1 MAQETDIE
9 DAVRKRGINALP
21 PWSGINHIMRY
32 YRLAE
37 AAPYPDDSRD
47 AMTLLFEGGFRC
59 SESTKIRREMCNY
72 NDEAIVIRRA
82 PVLKKKKPKDRL
94 RDVII
99 RRDAKDPLANELVKL
114 IDRSEDYLLPGY
126 LPFTHTPVS
135 SRGACRKTIY
145 NRIIE
150 ISSELFPH
158 ALRSYRASFLV
169 WERGFDLREL
179 VNWFSWESQAGIQ
192 MALHYTSQVD
202 MAKKL
207 GITNLPT

>member
-1 MAQETDIE
+1 MTQEPDVE
-9 DAVRKRGINALP
+9 AEVRKRGISALP
-21 PWSGINHIMRY
+21 PWGGISHIMRY
-32 YRLAE
+32 YQLAE
-37 AAPYPDDSRD
+37 AAPYPEDSQD
-47 AMTLLFEGGFRC
+47 AVTLIFEGGFRC
-59 SESTKIRREMCNY
+59 SESTKIRREMCSY
-72 NDEAIVIRRA
+72 NDDAVVIRRA

-94 RDVII
+94 RDVVI
-99 RRDAKDPLANELVKL
+99 RRDDKDPLADELVKL

-126 LPFTHTPVS
+126 LPFTHTPVP

-145 NRIIE
+145 NRVVE
-150 ISSELFPH
+150 ISGDLFPH

-179 VNWFSWESQAGIQ
+179 VRWFSWESQAGIQ

-207 GITNLPT
+207 GIRELPV